1 MSSLSSRVAV
11 VTGAGQGIGAATA
24 ARLAR
29 DGAEVAVVSTSSST
43 TPASHAT
50 TCCSRC
56 RSFGI
61 TVKRGRA
68 RLRRHR
74 HDRGNGAQR
83 ASKNSQPAATS
94 SRHTTLN

>member
-43 TPASHAT
+43 TSASHAT

-61 TVKRGRA
+61 TVNAVAPGYVA
-68 RLRRHR
+68 THMT
-74 HDRGNGAQR
+74 
-83 ASKNSQPAATS
+83 AATARS
-94 SRHTTLN
+94 ARRRTHSPPRRAHDTPR